1 MPILSPTTTERPRRH
16 HLLYLTHHR
25 LAVLEAEGRLFVFA
39 RFKDGAYATW
49 AETGVDAYSSFDIT
63 FVAG

>member
-1 MPILSPTTTERPRRH
+1 MPILNPTTPEPTKR
-16 HLLYLTHHR
+16 LNLYLTHYR
-25 LAVLEAEGRLFVFA
+25 LAELEAEGRLFVFA